1 MKKIIFTVAILLA
14 SSNLAAHSNVCD
26 YSLDYNIKITD
37 EQIVFNK
44 KGEREIIFFGDKL
57 SIDGKY
63 VSLNNDQREANRA
76 FQQETRQILPK
87 IAEIAVEGAEIGVK
101 AATLV
106 MTSFFGEDEEV
117 HTDLIKPIESL
128 SEKIKANINKN
139 SLNTDQLE
147 QSFDNEFEKEIE
159 GLVEKAISKYSG
171 RILSQVLGSVFSG
184 DNEELKDFE
193 FRMENLESDIEAYVE
208 TQAKVLES
216 KAESLCED
224 FARLA
229 EYDAKLEQ
237 VTGYPSK
244 GIIYK
249 GSHQGLQISGLN
261 FN

>member
-1 MKKIIFTVAILLA
+1 MKKIIFAGTILLA

-26 YSLDYNIKITD
+26 YSVDYNIQITD

-57 SIDGKY
+57 SINGKY
-63 VSLNNDQREANRA
+63 VSLNNEQRAANRA

-87 IAEIAVEGAEIGVK
+87 VAEIAVEGAEIGVK

-106 MTSFFGEDEEV
+106 ATSFFGNDEDV

-128 SEKIKANINKN
+128 SQKIKENINTH

-147 QSFDNEFEKEIE
+147 QSFDGEFEKEIE

-171 RILSQVLGSVFSG
+171 RIISQIIGSVFSS

-193 FRMENLESDIEAYVE
+193 FRMENLESDIEAYIE
-208 TQAKVLES
+208 TQASALEI

-229 EYDAKLEQ
+229 DYDAKLEQ
-237 VTGYPSK
+237 VVGYPSK

-249 GSHQGLQISGLN
+249 GSQQGLQISGLN
-261 FN
+261 LN